1 MRPVSSLGDHDQ
13 QQTPLDTETSA
24 VIDEGFLHMSTI
36 HEEDRAQSTSL
47 RGQKEEEFFT
57 PVGVVRSGGDK
68 AACAIHS
75 SVSRKNAISVSELSK
90 SASAGMTGISTKRG
104 RAGDKTPEV
113 AQNLS
118 LSSVGDSSSTADW
131 KESLLQ
137 LLYKP
142 KSRRMSVANYQNT
155 GLPLQDN
162 HEALRESQ
170 QSLPKTVGKSANY
183 TTPDSTA
190 AANLPN
196 SDPVFPTETPNP
208 PPSTEE
214 QVFYRNQQPNS
225 DTILYVQPP
234 ANKNTAQP
242 SLETPTFRRRSNPL
256 PEEYQMLFSDPIHE
270 TEHQF
275 STQISKQKRFRSAT
289 LDRPLSL
296 RKQNL
301 LRTVLETNSSPSSVG
316 NRPLSRSNR

>member
-1 MRPVSSLGDHDQ
+1 
-13 QQTPLDTETSA
+13 
-24 VIDEGFLHMSTI
+24 MSTI
-36 HEEDRAQSTSL
+36 HEEDRAQRTSL

-57 PVGVVRSGGDK
+57 PAGVVRSGGDK

-75 SVSRKNAISVSELSK
+75 SVSRKNAIFVSELSK
-90 SASAGMTGISTKRG
+90 SASAGMTDISTKRG

-137 LLYKP
+137 LP

-170 QSLPKTVGKSANY
+170 QSLPKTVGKSEVNANY

-208 PPSTEE
+208 LSSTEE

-234 ANKNTAQP
+234 ANKNT

-256 PEEYQMLFSDPIHE
+256 PEEYQMLFNDPIHE

-289 LDRPLSL
+289 LDRPLVL

-301 LRTVLETNSSPSSVG
+301 LRTVLETNSSPSY
-316 NRPLSRSNR
+316 RPLSRSNR

>member
-1 MRPVSSLGDHDQ
+1 
-13 QQTPLDTETSA
+13 
-24 VIDEGFLHMSTI
+24 MSTI
-36 HEEDRAQSTSL
+36 HEEDRAQSTK
-47 RGQKEEEFFT
+47 KEVT
-57 PVGVVRSGGDK
+57 LAGVVRSGGDK

-75 SVSRKNAISVSELSK
+75 SVSRKNAIFVSELSK

-137 LLYKP
+137 LP
-142 KSRRMSVANYQNT
+142 KSRRMSV
-155 GLPLQDN
+155 D

-170 QSLPKTVGKSANY
+170 QSLPKTVGKSEDNANY

-208 PPSTEE
+208 LSSTEE

-234 ANKNTAQP
+234 AAQP

-256 PEEYQMLFSDPIHE
+256 PEEYQMLFGDPIRE
-270 TEHQF
+270 TEY
-275 STQISKQKRFRSAT
+275 QISKQKRFRSAT
-289 LDRPLSL
+289 LDRPLIL

>member
-1 MRPVSSLGDHDQ
+1 
-13 QQTPLDTETSA
+13 
-24 VIDEGFLHMSTI
+24 MSTI
-36 HEEDRAQSTSL
+36 HEEDRAQSTK
-47 RGQKEEEFFT
+47 KEVT
-57 PVGVVRSGGDK
+57 PAGVVRSGGDK

-75 SVSRKNAISVSELSK
+75 SVSRKNAIFVSELSK

-137 LLYKP
+137 LP

-170 QSLPKTVGKSANY
+170 QSLPKTVGKSEDNANY

-208 PPSTEE
+208 LSSTEE

-234 ANKNTAQP
+234 AAQP

-256 PEEYQMLFSDPIHE
+256 PEEYQMLFGDPIRE
-270 TEHQF
+270 TEYQF

-289 LDRPLSL
+289 LDRPLVL

-301 LRTVLETNSSPSSVG
+301 LRTVLETNSSPSSVD